1 MSNDTQMIHDVDK
14 ELQEHGIKENAYLES
29 EQLLNHLINE
39 FATESSFD
47 KYKEEFDRLQQAF
60 SMGAS
65 NEKKLIK
72 HYKELRKEFT
82 DLNRMYAKEKNSV
95 QELLNEKDTLQKR
108 LKEKSEKDQLV
119 KEEKIKEAAAIA
131 KAEISHISAEKMQQN
146 EYTTDEN
153 EIELI
158 QKEKEELKKQLDM
171 QKENNEKLNVEY
183 NVLLKAK
190 VKIDE
195 QLVKAHDSYNQL
207 KDTNDKNLKDAE
219 WNKREVAEKK
229 EEIIRLKENK
239 TKNEEKIV
247 SLEAIILERD
257 KQIKDISH
265 KLSDYKLDLDG
276 EREKKQRIEKTTG
289 LLLSDNNQLKE
300 DQEKNR
306 DVIKNLNINLKKI
319 EKEKEREKQDKKRL
333 EITIQEKNREIDKV
347 NHERKRVEDDYDLA
361 VNEIK
366 SLNTQID
373 NYKRRLEEIS
383 KMKDKI
389 DHQKKEKE
397 REVEKKIGELDG
409 LRIQINNNEG
419 DLKTKK
425 EAFDNLKKDLD
436 KMYKMNSELERAR
449 DKVVEENTKLKN
461 KIDHMI
467 EDVSTKLKA
476 IN

>member
-1 MSNDTQMIHDVDK
+1 MSNDTNMIHDVDK
-14 ELQEHGIKENAYLES
+14 ELQEHGIKENLYLDS
-29 EQLLNHLINE
+29 EQLLNQLINE
-39 FATESSFD
+39 FATESSLE
-47 KYKEEFDRLQQAF
+47 KYKEQFESLQNIF
-60 SMGAS
+60 SLGSS

-72 HYKELRKEFT
+72 HYKDLRKEFT

-131 KAEISHISAEKMQQN
+131 KAELSQISDKMHQN

-158 QKEKEELKKQLDM
+158 QKEKEELKKQLDL
-171 QKENNEKLNVEY
+171 QKENYANLNVEY
-183 NVLLKAK
+183 NTVLKVKAK
-190 VKIDE
+190 IEE
-195 QLVKAHDSYNQL
+195 QLTKAHDSYNLL
-207 KDTNDKNLKDAE
+207 KDSNDKNLKDAD
-219 WNKREVAEKK
+219 WNKREVSEKK
-229 EEIIRLKENK
+229 EEILRLKENK
-239 TKNEEKIV
+239 TKNEEKII
-247 SLEAIILERD
+247 SLESIIIERD
-257 KQIKDISH
+257 KQITH
-265 KLSDYKLDLDG
+265 KLSDYKLDLEG

-306 DVIKNLNINLKKI
+306 DIIKNLNINLKKI

-347 NHERKRVEDDYDLA
+347 NHERKRVEDDYDLG
-361 VNEIK
+361 VSEIK
-366 SLNTQID
+366 SLNTQIQNFKKLVD
-373 NYKRRLEEIS
+373 DLTKTKE
-383 KMKDKI
+383 KI

-397 REVEKKIGELDG
+397 REVEKKVGELEN
-409 LRIQINNNEG
+409 LRDQIINNEG

-436 KMYKMNSELERAR
+436 KMYKMNAELERAR

-467 EDVSTKLKA
+467 EDVSKIKFKS
-476 IN
+476 